1 MIILGGSYYNGPKS
15 IFTGTAIIKDVNKIV
30 LQNGIY
36 DRLYV
41 SEDISKQEIVD
52 TYTSEAAKSVKI
64 ESGINRIE
72 TIDVYG
78 KTTQEG
84 TGDASPSNVR
94 RIKNTG
100 VFNKRI
106 TIDQNSTIIP
116 SGEASIV
123 GTSRRFNVKVDD
135 LPETLSTSQGIILCN
150 LLPPMKSSDTYQSDV
165 AAVSIQNDQ
174 YSQNSIQFRV
184 PGCKTE
190 EEIKAWLKNNPLD
203 VIYQSTE
210 DTGDFYTGIEITQGD
225 EYRCEIIEL
234 QDRLHEGDKVETN
247 VQSEYDAYAE
257 FDGSSDERWNE
268 DTNSTV
274 GTDGSKRLWIRV
286 LGARVDNTSNDTVAN
301 ARSNF
306 LSITTS
312 NDTYTTKESGLFS
325 FTYILDVNALQV
337 RIAGIATISALKTY
351 LQKNPLK
358 IWYKS
363 TSGGTGKNVR
373 RETHVKKQ
381 YVFTGTE
388 NIQKSGLSNNSF
400 YINFNDIAQNG
411 SVGAV
416 ICNQAKALA
425 ETDIASS
432 RIWGVSGST
441 TNSNTFRISS
451 PETTV
456 DAVKA
461 KFTEQYSAGTPF
473 IIEYELAQPKVF
485 ADEPVIVENK
495 AGEYTVSFESTGRV
509 KLKPVI
515 NQEGWSDDTIIDA
528 GFNGDLAGGN
538 VDFTAESIDK
548 IRIKRRKKG
557 IANWVDLKDI
567 TINVPD
573 DFTFTFYDLFAAN
586 AAEYTY
592 AVVPVIGDIEG
603 NLSTVDIQSM
613 FNGFFIADKNTIY
626 GTEYNVNVGAATKNE
641 KSSVVQTLG
650 AKYPFIIDNGY
661 NNYYTVP
668 ISLFFY
674 NPNLDWQQN
683 VQYRQTIVE
692 WLHNG
697 TAKIFKSED
706 GRIWLA
712 KVTTAPVLTPG
723 SNLNITSIDFSITE
737 IGESNSTEDL
747 YNSGLLSLIKES

>member
-210 DTGDFYTGIEITQGD
+210 DTGEFYTGIEITQGD
-225 EYRCEIIEL
+225 EYRCEIIDL
-234 QDRLHEGDKVETN
+234 KDRLHEGDTLETN
-247 VQSEYDAYAE
+247 VQSECDKS
-257 FDGSSDERWNE
+257 FLIDGSQDFSGINTLSSVYRLSLYSIAADLQQQDKQLSSGFKYAFEFEQDDEHFYIHQPSGNLYVFIAK
-268 DTNSTV
+268 DKLSA
-274 GTDGSKRLWIRV
+274 GTREAAKQY
-286 LGARVDNTSNDTVAN
+286 
-301 ARSNF
+301 F
-306 LSITTS
+306 
-312 NDTYTTKESGLFS
+312 
-325 FTYILDVNALQV
+325 
-337 RIAGIATISALKTY
+337 
-351 LQKNPLK
+351 KNNPCRFY
-358 IWYKS
+358 YKS
-363 TSGGTGKNVR
+363 ASGGTGKNVR
-373 RETHVKKQ
+373 RETHVKKTL
-381 YVFTGTE
+381 VLTGTE
-388 NIQKSGLSNNSF
+388 NIQKSVLSNNSF
-400 YINFNDIAQNG
+400 YVNFDDIAQNG
-411 SVGAV
+411 NVGSV

-441 TNSNTFRISS
+441 TNQKTFRISS

-461 KFTEQYSAGTPF
+461 KFAEQYSAGTPF
-473 IIEYELAQPKVF
+473 IIEYELAQPEVF
-485 ADEPVIVENK
+485 ADEPVIVGNK

-557 IANWVDLKDI
+557 TANWVDLKDI

>member
-1 MIILGGSYYNGPKS
+1 MIILGGSYYNGSKS

-41 SEDISKQEIVD
+41 SNDISKQEIVD

-84 TGDASPSNVR
+84 TGGASPDNLR
-94 RIKNTG
+94 NIKNAGVRNKVMTVTG
-100 VFNKRI
+100 NTEGLFMSTIIANKAVVFVKDAMPTQAPLCDRYRSNNVTATDK
-106 TIDQNSTIIP
+106 TCWIDQNRNFGVTDSRFTSLEEAKRILNEEPVTFAYIST
-116 SGEASIV
+116 
-123 GTSRRFNVKVDD
+123 T
-135 LPETLSTSQGIILCN
+135 
-150 LLPPMKSSDTYQSDV
+150 
-165 AAVSIQNDQ
+165 
-174 YSQNSIQFRV
+174 
-184 PGCKTE
+184 
-190 EEIKAWLKNNPLD
+190 
-203 VIYQSTE
+203 
-210 DTGDFYTGIEITQGD
+210 DTGKFYTGIEITQGD
-225 EYRCEIIEL
+225 EYRCEIIDL
-234 QDRLHEGDKVETN
+234 KDRLNAGDKAETN
-247 VQSEYDAYAE
+247 VLSE
-257 FDGSSDERWNE
+257 FDAELVITGDESNLSFNSDYNMLNITGIVTAGSLT
-268 DTNSTV
+268 DTNVYRMVMANNVPQIIPGYSSVTT
-274 GTDGSKRLWIRV
+274 GIFSQPKYSQICIQDMPQNLW
-286 LGARVDNTSNDTVAN
+286 TS
-301 ARSNF
+301 
-306 LSITTS
+306 
-312 NDTYTTKESGLFS
+312 KESAIQCLKNW
-325 FTYILDVNALQV
+325 NAKGTPL
-337 RIAGIATISALKTY
+337 RIF
-351 LQKNPLK
+351 
-358 IWYKS
+358 YKS
-363 TSGGTGKNVR
+363 QTGGAGKSIK
-373 RETHVKKQ
+373 RESHVKKTR
-381 YVFTGTE
+381 VITGNEAITVGFAGSKPYFALPGANVKAPATMGE
-388 NIQKSGLSNNSF
+388 V
-400 YINFNDIAQNG
+400 G
-411 SVGAV
+411 SVKCNMLATFSQNAV
-416 ICNQAKALA
+416 INSDYRICNSTGGNFLFHFTDDIDTVEQAKQIL
-425 ETDIASS
+425 
-432 RIWGVSGST
+432 
-441 TNSNTFRISS
+441 
-451 PETTV
+451 
-456 DAVKA
+456 
-461 KFTEQYSAGTPF
+461 TEKYEAGTPF
-473 IIEYELAQPKVF
+473 IIEYELAQPEVF
-485 ADEPVIVENK
+485 ADEPVIVKNK

-557 IANWVDLKDI
+557 TANWVDLKDI
-567 TINVPD
+567 IINVPD

>member
-41 SEDISKQEIVD
+41 SNDISKQEIVD

-84 TGDASPSNVR
+84 TGGASPDNLR
-94 RIKNTG
+94 NIKNAGVRNKVMTVTG
-100 VFNKRI
+100 NTEGLFMSTIIANKAVVFVKDAMPTQAPLCDRYRSNNVTATDK
-106 TIDQNSTIIP
+106 TCWIDQNRNFGVTDSRFTSLEEAKRILNEEPVTFAYIST
-116 SGEASIV
+116 
-123 GTSRRFNVKVDD
+123 T
-135 LPETLSTSQGIILCN
+135 
-150 LLPPMKSSDTYQSDV
+150 
-165 AAVSIQNDQ
+165 
-174 YSQNSIQFRV
+174 
-184 PGCKTE
+184 
-190 EEIKAWLKNNPLD
+190 
-203 VIYQSTE
+203 
-210 DTGDFYTGIEITQGD
+210 DTGKFYTGIETTQGD

-247 VQSEYDAYAE
+247 VQSEYDAVKALT
-257 FDGSSDERWNE
+257 GDETYKTYDAW
-268 DTNSTV
+268 V
-274 GTDGSKRLWIRV
+274 P
-286 LGARVDNTSNDTVAN
+286 GAVEVHNVVAD
-301 ARSNF
+301 A
-306 LSITTS
+306 IKVTG
-312 NDTYTTKESGLFS
+312 YTTKADILCNQLPIDTPEQITSKSNVRPAIGQGGNRGDLIFLYLGAEYNTIDLAKQRIKDLYNSG
-325 FTYILDVNALQV
+325 T
-337 RIAGIATISALKTY
+337 
-351 LQKNPLK
+351 PLK
-358 IWYKS
+358 FYYKT

-373 RETHVKKQ
+373 RETHNSKTRII
-381 YVFTGTE
+381 TGTE
-388 NIQKSGLSNNSF
+388 NYILFNPKYNSLSIKVDNLAGDKSQEQVPGIVKSSHFKTNATVNGILAQPKYNQVTILSASVFNSTE
-400 YINFNDIAQNG
+400 
-411 SVGAV
+411 S
-416 ICNQAKALA
+416 AKAYFA
-425 ETDIASS
+425 Q
-432 RIWGVSGST
+432 
-441 TNSNTFRISS
+441 
-451 PETTV
+451 
-456 DAVKA
+456 
-461 KFTEQYSAGTPF
+461 QYAAGTPVT
-473 IIEYELAQPKVF
+473 IEYELAQPEVF
-485 ADEPVIVENK
+485 ADELVIVENK

-557 IANWVDLKDI
+557 TANWVDLKDI

>member
-41 SEDISKQEIVD
+41 SNDISKQEIVD
-52 TYTSEAAKSVKI
+52 TYTSEAAQSVKI

-84 TGDASPSNVR
+84 TGDASPNNVREIENAADLNKVFTFNGTNATFVKIDISSQPNLLVFDVNISNVAKSSEGFSTWLPMPKGFDEQNGKEGIR
-94 RIKNTG
+94 AFSASSGFRICVYKS
-100 VFNKRI
+100 RL
-106 TIDQNSTIIP
+106 
-116 SGEASIV
+116 SGETVDA
-123 GTSRRFNVKVDD
+123 FN
-135 LPETLSTSQGIILCN
+135 
-150 LLPPMKSSDTYQSDV
+150 TYL
-165 AAVSIQNDQ
+165 
-174 YSQNSIQFRV
+174 
-184 PGCKTE
+184 
-190 EEIKAWLKNNPLD
+190 KANPLT
-203 VIYQSTE
+203 IAYQSTE
-210 DTGDFYTGIEITQGD
+210 NTGECYTGIEITQGD
-225 EYRCEIIEL
+225 EYRCEIIDL
-234 QDRLHEGDKVETN
+234 KDRLHEGDKVETN
-247 VQSEYDAYAE
+247 VQSEYDEFVE
-257 FDGSSDERWNE
+257 FDGSSDENWLLE
-268 DTNSTV
+268 DGSV
-274 GTDGSKRLWIRV
+274 AGASGSKRFWVKLP
-286 LGARVDNTSNDTVAN
+286 GKQTENTSTKVAAN
-301 ARSNF
+301 ASSNY
-306 LSITTS
+306 LEVTTS
-312 NDTYTTKESGLFS
+312 DDTYNGKYDNVFDVVY
-325 FTYILDVNALQV
+325 TYSTNMIHI
-337 RIAGIATISALKTY
+337 RIAGIKTVEDLKKR
-351 LQKNPLK
+351 LQQKHLK
-358 IWYKS
+358 VYYKS
-363 TSGGTGKNVR
+363 VDGGTGKNVR
-373 RETHVKKQ
+373 RETHVKKTL
-381 YVFTGTE
+381 VLDGDKVKFTKNSSYWNLTYYTTP
-388 NIQKSGLSNNSF
+388 NISSTPRC
-400 YINFNDIAQNG
+400 
-411 SVGAV
+411 
-416 ICNQAKALA
+416 ICNAFPGNIFNSNRTYFFIFAAETAMLQYFESPDVCNNFLA
-425 ETDIASS
+425 E
-432 RIWGVSGST
+432 
-441 TNSNTFRISS
+441 
-451 PETTV
+451 
-456 DAVKA
+456 
-461 KFTEQYSAGTPF
+461 QYAAGTPVT
-473 IIEYELAQPKVF
+473 IEYELAQPEVF

-557 IANWVDLKDI
+557 TANWVDLKDI

-683 VQYRQTIVE
+683 VQYRQMIVE

>member
-84 TGDASPSNVR
+84 TGDASPNNVR
-94 RIKNTG
+94 EIENAGK
-100 VFNKRI
+100 FNKIAVINGTTGFYIR
-106 TIDQNSTIIP
+106 TVENGFVVADV
-116 SGEASIV
+116 SGI
-123 GTSRRFNVKVDD
+123 
-135 LPETLSTSQGIILCN
+135 
-150 LLPPMKSSDTYQSDV
+150 SDV
-165 AAVSIQNDQ
+165 TKNSKVVSTYLKAYSLEDETAKEGIRAFSSSSGFGISIKQSKLTGTDASAV
-174 YSQNSIQFRV
+174 
-184 PGCKTE
+184 
-190 EEIKAWLKNNPLD
+190 KAYFSAHPLT
-203 VIYQSTE
+203 VGYQSTE
-210 DTGDFYTGIEITQGD
+210 DTGKFYTGISVEQGD

-234 QDRLHEGDKVETN
+234 QAPLHEGDTLETN
-247 VQSEYDAYAE
+247 VQSEYDQEYVLTGQENFILQSSLNSSLFIAE
-257 FDGSSDERWNE
+257 NITENAE
-268 DTNSTV
+268 NYTAV
-274 GTDGSKRLWIRV
+274 
-286 LGARVDNTSNDTVAN
+286 SN
-301 ARSNF
+301 
-306 LSITTS
+306 
-312 NDTYTTKESGLFS
+312 
-325 FTYILDVNALQV
+325 TYINGGNAWNATPDKSVINSNNGSL
-337 RIAGIATISALKTY
+337 GIRDTSFATAEAFKSALAQRYAAGT
-351 LQKNPLK
+351 PVRVFLK
-358 IWYKS
+358 S
-363 TSGGTGKNVR
+363 VSGGAPKNIK
-373 RETHVKKQ
+373 REEHAKKTR
-381 YVFTGTE
+381 VFTGTE
-388 NIQKSGLSNNSF
+388 DDLTYFESSS
-400 YINFNDIAQNG
+400 Y
-411 SVGAV
+411 
-416 ICNQAKALA
+416 LA
-425 ETDIASS
+425 IPTP
-432 RIWGVSGST
+432 GVSGDT
-441 TNSNTFRISS
+441 TADRVLGNVKCSHFKNEYPGIDLIYAQPKYNRIIIVLPSVFDS
-451 PETTV
+451 LES
-456 DAVKA
+456 AKA
-461 KFTEQYSAGTPF
+461 YFAAQLAAGTPVT
-473 IIEYELAQPKVF
+473 IEYELATPEVF
-485 ADEPVIVENK
+485 ADEPVIVGNK

-528 GFNGDLAGGN
+528 GFNGDLNGGN
-538 VDFTAESIDK
+538 VDFMAESIDK

-557 IANWVDLKDI
+557 TANWVDLKDI
-567 TINVPD
+567 IINVPD

>member
-84 TGDASPSNVR
+84 TGDASPDNVR
-94 RIKNTG
+94 EIENAGSKLVKMVLNGSENWIKGSLNVG
-100 VFNKRI
+100 IQDKYMRYVI
-106 TIDQNSTIIP
+106 NSGKNAKVRGIAYCTVYKYFSNSVAYAALDGIGIYG
-116 SGEASIV
+116 GE
-123 GTSRRFNVKVDD
+123 GYLF
-135 LPETLSTSQGIILCN
+135 
-150 LLPPMKSSDTYQSDV
+150 
-165 AAVSIQNDQ
+165 
-174 YSQNSIQFRV
+174 
-184 PGCKTE
+184 
-190 EEIKAWLKNNPLD
+190 D
-203 VIYQSTE
+203 VIVDKNEFPDVLSWKQNVSRLATDGTPIIYCYESVDVSE
-210 DTGDFYTGIEITQGD
+210 ATGIYTGIEITQGD

-247 VQSEYDAYAE
+247 VQSEYDAELIVDGAKVVSVSQTSSGNYRVNLNVPDDFPVPEEVGDVPNAKANYLLPTAANTLQS
-257 FDGSSDERWNE
+257 FDVKGVFCAYLSAIYIVLE
-268 DTNSTV
+268 DQTITA
-274 GTDGSKRLWIRV
+274 KE
-286 LGARVDNTSNDTVAN
+286 AAQAYFND
-301 ARSNF
+301 
-306 LSITTS
+306 
-312 NDTYTTKESGLFS
+312 
-325 FTYILDVNALQV
+325 
-337 RIAGIATISALKTY
+337 
-351 LQKNPLK
+351 NPLH
-358 IWYKS
+358 IFYKS
-363 TSGGTGKNVR
+363 ASGGTGKNVR
-373 RETHVKKQ
+373 RETHVKDTLVLDGNKVKFKKNSS
-381 YVFTGTE
+381 YWNLTYYTTP
-388 NIQKSGLSNNSF
+388 NISSTPRC
-400 YINFNDIAQNG
+400 
-411 SVGAV
+411 
-416 ICNQAKALA
+416 ICNAFPGNIFYSNRTYFFIFATETAMLQYFESPDACNNFLA
-425 ETDIASS
+425 E
-432 RIWGVSGST
+432 
-441 TNSNTFRISS
+441 
-451 PETTV
+451 
-456 DAVKA
+456 
-461 KFTEQYSAGTPF
+461 QYAAGTPVT
-473 IIEYELAQPKVF
+473 IEYELAQPEVF

-557 IANWVDLKDI
+557 TANWVDLKDI

-603 NLSTVDIQSM
+603 NLSTADIQSM

-683 VQYRQTIVE
+683 VQYRQMIVE

>member
-41 SEDISKQEIVD
+41 SNDISKQEIVD
-52 TYTSEAAKSVKI
+52 TYTSEAAQSVKI

-84 TGDASPSNVR
+84 TGDASPNNVR
-94 RIKNTG
+94 PIQNAGKFNKIAVIDGTTG
-100 VFNKRI
+100 VYIRTVENGFVVANI
-106 TIDQNSTIIP
+106 
-116 SGEASIV
+116 SGI
-123 GTSRRFNVKVDD
+123 
-135 LPETLSTSQGIILCN
+135 
-150 LLPPMKSSDTYQSDV
+150 SDV
-165 AAVSIQNDQ
+165 TKNSKVVSTYLKAFSFEDETTKEGIRAFSASSGFAISIKQSKLTGTDESAV
-174 YSQNSIQFRV
+174 
-184 PGCKTE
+184 
-190 EEIKAWLKNNPLD
+190 KAYFSAHPLT
-203 VIYQSTE
+203 VGYQSTE
-210 DTGDFYTGIEITQGD
+210 DTGEYYTGLAVQQNGA
-225 EYRCEIIEL
+225 YRCEIIRL
-234 QDRLHEGDKVETN
+234 ADRLHAGGTLETN

-257 FDGSSDERWNE
+257 FDGSSDENWLL
-268 DTNSTV
+268 DSGSTA
-274 GTDGSKRLWIRV
+274 GADGSKRMWIK
-286 LGARVDNTSNDTVAN
+286 LTGPQTENTSDTAVPVA
-301 ARSNF
+301 ASNQ
-306 LSITTS
+306 LTAQSAET
-312 NDTYTTKESGLFS
+312 
-325 FTYILDVNALQV
+325 TYIAKAANCFDVVCSGAINMLHV
-337 RIAGIATISALKTY
+337 RIAGISTVEALKTH
-351 LQKNPLK
+351 LQSHPLRVF
-358 IWYKS
+358 YKS
-363 TSGGTGKNVR
+363 ASGGAGKNVR
-373 RETHVKKQ
+373 RETHVKKTL
-381 YVFTGTE
+381 VLDGDKVKFTKNSSYWNLTYYTTP
-388 NIQKSGLSNNSF
+388 NISSTPRC
-400 YINFNDIAQNG
+400 
-411 SVGAV
+411 
-416 ICNQAKALA
+416 ICNAFPGNIFYSNRTYFFIFVA
-425 ETDIASS
+425 ETAMLQYFESPDAC
-432 RIWGVSGST
+432 
-441 TNSNTFRISS
+441 NTFLS
-451 PETTV
+451 
-456 DAVKA
+456 
-461 KFTEQYSAGTPF
+461 EQYAAGTPVT
-473 IIEYELAQPKVF
+473 IEYELAQPEVF
-485 ADEPVIVENK
+485 TDEPVIVENK

-557 IANWVDLKDI
+557 TANWVDLKDI

-603 NLSTVDIQSM
+603 NLSTADIQSM

>member
-257 FDGSSDERWNE
+257 FDGSSDENWLL
-268 DTNSTV
+268 DSGSTA
-274 GTDGSKRLWIRV
+274 GADGSKRMWIK
-286 LGARVDNTSNDTVAN
+286 LTGPQTENTSDKAVPVA
-301 ARSNF
+301 ASNQ
-306 LSITTS
+306 LTAQSAET
-312 NDTYTTKESGLFS
+312 
-325 FTYILDVNALQV
+325 TYIAKAANCFDVVYSGATNMLHV
-337 RIAGIATISALKTY
+337 RIAGISTVEALKTH
-351 LQKNPLK
+351 LQSHPLRVF
-358 IWYKS
+358 YKS
-363 TSGGTGKNVR
+363 VSGGAGKNVR
-373 RETHVKKQ
+373 RETHNSKTRII
-381 YVFTGTE
+381 TGTE
-388 NIQKSGLSNNSF
+388 NDILFNPKYNSLSIKVDNLAGDKSQEQVPGIVKSSHFKTNATVNGILAQPKYNQVTILSASVFNSTE
-400 YINFNDIAQNG
+400 
-411 SVGAV
+411 S
-416 ICNQAKALA
+416 AKAYFA
-425 ETDIASS
+425 Q
-432 RIWGVSGST
+432 
-441 TNSNTFRISS
+441 
-451 PETTV
+451 
-456 DAVKA
+456 
-461 KFTEQYSAGTPF
+461 QYAAGTPVT
-473 IIEYELAQPKVF
+473 IEYELAQPEVF
-485 ADEPVIVENK
+485 ADEPVIVGNK

-557 IANWVDLKDI
+557 TANWVDLKDI
-567 TINVPD
+567 AINVSD

>member
-41 SEDISKQEIVD
+41 SNDISKQEIVD

-84 TGDASPSNVR
+84 TGDASPDNVR
-94 RIKNTG
+94 EIENAGMYNAVVTINGSEPNWILISVNDKTVRADVQNVFPGIFFMQGDTKNRIIG
-100 VFNKRI
+100 
-106 TIDQNSTIIP
+106 STIK
-116 SGEASIV
+116 ASK
-123 GTSRRFNVKVDD
+123 TTTD
-135 LPETLSTSQGIILCN
+135 E
-150 LLPPMKSSDTYQSDV
+150 SDTVHIRSSSNEQSKATLCIYMDKSKL
-165 AAVSIQNDQ
+165 AEPTDEAMKQ
-174 YSQNSIQFRV
+174 YFS
-184 PGCKTE
+184 
-190 EEIKAWLKNNPLD
+190 AHPLT
-203 VIYQSTE
+203 IAYQSTT
-210 DTGDFYTGIEITQGD
+210 DTGEFYTGIEITQGD

-234 QDRLHEGDKVETN
+234 QAPLHEGDKVETN
-247 VQSEYDAYAE
+247 VQSEYDKSLLI
-257 FDGSSDERWNE
+257 DGSQDFSGISPLSSVYRLSLYSIALDLQQQDEQLSSDFKYIFDFERDDEHFYIHRPSGNLYIFISK
-268 DTNSTV
+268 DKLSD
-274 GTDGSKRLWIRV
+274 GTRK
-286 LGARVDNTSNDTVAN
+286 
-301 ARSNF
+301 
-306 LSITTS
+306 
-312 NDTYTTKESGLFS
+312 
-325 FTYILDVNALQV
+325 
-337 RIAGIATISALKTY
+337 SAKQY
-351 LQKNPLK
+351 FKNNPCRFY
-358 IWYKS
+358 YKS

-373 RETHVKKQ
+373 RETHNSKTRII
-381 YVFTGTE
+381 TGTE
-388 NIQKSGLSNNSF
+388 NGILFNPKYNSLSIKVDNLAGDKSQEQVPGIVKSSHFKTNAAVNGILAQPKYNQVTILS
-400 YINFNDIAQNG
+400 A
-411 SVGAV
+411 SVFDSTES
-416 ICNQAKALA
+416 AKAYFA
-425 ETDIASS
+425 Q
-432 RIWGVSGST
+432 
-441 TNSNTFRISS
+441 
-451 PETTV
+451 
-456 DAVKA
+456 
-461 KFTEQYSAGTPF
+461 QYAAGTPVT
-473 IIEYELAQPKVF
+473 IEYELAQPEVF
-485 ADEPVIVENK
+485 ADELVIVENK

-557 IANWVDLKDI
+557 TANWVDLKDI
-567 TINVPD
+567 IINVPD

-683 VQYRQTIVE
+683 VQYRQMIVE

>member
-41 SEDISKQEIVD
+41 SNDISKQEIVD

-84 TGDASPSNVR
+84 TGGASPDNLR
-94 RIKNTG
+94 NIKNAGVRNKVMTVTG
-100 VFNKRI
+100 NTEGLFMSTIIANKAVVFVKDAMPTQAPLCDRYRSNNVTATDK
-106 TIDQNSTIIP
+106 TCWIDQNRNFGVTDSRFTSLEEAKRILNEEPVTFAYIST
-116 SGEASIV
+116 
-123 GTSRRFNVKVDD
+123 T
-135 LPETLSTSQGIILCN
+135 
-150 LLPPMKSSDTYQSDV
+150 
-165 AAVSIQNDQ
+165 
-174 YSQNSIQFRV
+174 
-184 PGCKTE
+184 
-190 EEIKAWLKNNPLD
+190 
-203 VIYQSTE
+203 
-210 DTGDFYTGIEITQGD
+210 DTGKFYTGIETTQGD

-247 VQSEYDAYAE
+247 VQSEYDAELIVDGAKVVSVSQTSSGNYRINLNVPDDFPVPEALDVPNAKANNLLPTAANTLQS
-257 FDGSSDERWNE
+257 FDVKGVFCAYLSAIYIVLE
-268 DTNSTV
+268 DQTV
-274 GTDGSKRLWIRV
+274 
-286 LGARVDNTSNDTVAN
+286 
-301 ARSNF
+301 
-306 LSITTS
+306 
-312 NDTYTTKESGLFS
+312 TTKEAAQSYF
-325 FTYILDVNALQV
+325 NN
-337 RIAGIATISALKTY
+337 
-351 LQKNPLK
+351 NPLR
-358 IWYKS
+358 IFYKS
-363 TSGGTGKNVR
+363 ASGGTGKNVR
-373 RETHVKKQ
+373 RETHNSKTRII
-381 YVFTGTE
+381 TGTE
-388 NIQKSGLSNNSF
+388 NDILFNPKYNSLSIKVDNLAGDKSQEQVPGIVKSSHFKTNATVNGIQAQPKYNQVTILSASVFNSTE
-400 YINFNDIAQNG
+400 
-411 SVGAV
+411 S
-416 ICNQAKALA
+416 AKAYFA
-425 ETDIASS
+425 Q
-432 RIWGVSGST
+432 
-441 TNSNTFRISS
+441 
-451 PETTV
+451 
-456 DAVKA
+456 
-461 KFTEQYSAGTPF
+461 QYAAGTPVT
-473 IIEYELAQPKVF
+473 IEYELAQPEVF
-485 ADEPVIVENK
+485 ADELVIVENK

-557 IANWVDLKDI
+557 TANWVDLKDI